1 MAANTEFKRPDGKS
15 APAYYVEPTA
25 GADAPAVVVI
35 QEWWGINDQ
44 IERVA
49 NQLAEAGYRA
59 LVPDLYRG
67 DKALDAAEAE
77 HKMNNLDFSDAVAQD
92 IQGAI
97 EHLQNAGRAQVA
109 TLGFCM
115 GGVLSM
121 LAAMNFSDQL
131 SAAVAW
137 YGLPPDEAGDPAT
150 IKIPLQAHFGNQD
163 QMFPPEAVDNFEQ
176 KLKGAGVAYEFY
188 RYDADHAFGN
198 EDWDNYDANAAQAAW
213 QRSLDFLGKHLS

>member
-1 MAANTEFKRPDGKS
+1 MPANIEFKRPDGKT
-15 APAYYVEPTA
+15 APAYYVEPSA
-25 GADAPAVVVI
+25 EKNAPAVVVI

-77 HKMNNLDFSDAVAQD
+77 HKMNDLDFSDAVSQD

-97 EHLQNAGRAQVA
+97 AHLKKDSNQVG
-109 TLGFCM
+109 TIGFCM

-121 LAAMNFSDQL
+121 LAAINFSDEL
-131 SAAVAW
+131 AASVAW
-137 YGLPPDEAGDPAT
+137 YGLPPEEAGDPAN
-150 IKIPLQAHFGNQD
+150 INIPLQGHFGKQD
-163 QMFPPEAVDNFEQ
+163 DMFPTAAVDAFES
-176 KLKGAGVAYEFY
+176 KLKAANVDYEFHH
-188 RYDADHAFGN
+188 YDADHAFGN
-198 EDWDNYDANAAQAAW
+198 EDWDNYNPEAAKLAW
-213 QRSLDFLGKHLS
+213 QRSVQFLDKHLK